1 MALGPEERA
10 CSRSKKRRILITGA
24 QGMLGTELVRA
35 LAGHDLRP
43 VDLADGDLT
52 DRNAA
57 LRLVWDTGVDF
68 AIHTA
73 AMTDVDG
80 CERDPDRAWRHNTL
94 ATWNLADAC
103 SSRQVPLV
111 YLSTDFVFDGEK
123 RAPYHEFDRPNPLG
137 VYGASKLGGETVVR
151 QLCPQHYIVRT
162 AWLFGKTGKNFVRT
176 ILARAAEGKPLSV
189 VADQVGSPTYAADL
203 ADAIARHIVD
213 TYPLTLCG
221 TYHITNAGQ
230 ASWAEL
236 ARATVQAAGAACEVR
251 EISSADWPS
260 PTRRPAYSV
269 LDHLALRMQG
279 RDDLRPWQE
288 AVAEAVRGMQSG

>member
-1 MALGPEERA
+1 M
-10 CSRSKKRRILITGA
+10 RILITGA

-35 LAGHDLRP
+35 LANRDLRP

-52 DRNAA
+52 DPGAA
-57 LRLVWDTGVDF
+57 RRLIREVDL

-94 ATWNLADAC
+94 ATWHMAEAC
-103 SSRQVPLV
+103 AWQDVPLV

-123 RAPYHEFDRPNPLG
+123 RAPYHEFDQPNPLG

-151 QLCPQHYIVRT
+151 QLCPHHYIVRT

-203 ADAIARHIVD
+203 ADAIARHIVGN
-213 TYPLTLCG
+213 PLYG
-221 TYHITNAGQ
+221 TYHITNAG
-230 ASWAEL
+230 AATWAEL
-236 ARATVQAAGAACEVR
+236 ARAAIAAAGLSCEVR
-251 EISSADWPS
+251 QISSADWPS

-288 AVAEAVRGMQSG
+288 AVAQAVAGMAAL